1 MGKKLISFLVSTRL
15 TAFLFIVYALAMA
28 IGTFIENDYGTVTAK
43 ILIYNATWFE
53 LILVVFVINF
63 SFNIKRYNLLKLN
76 KWPVLMLH
84 ISWILIILGAGVT
97 RYIGYEG
104 VMPIR
109 ENTSSNTFLSEKTYL
124 TAIVDGE
131 IDGVVNRRMLQDDFL
146 FSEFTNNN
154 FSWNYDL
161 KGQDFTIEYIDFI
174 ENAKEGLVEDESGEK
189 YLKIVEASKGNRH
202 EHFLKFGEVTSVH
215 NILFALNK
223 PTEGA
228 INISDYNGDLI
239 INSPF
244 DGDFMR
250 MADQM
255 QGDLKQNTDQVLQLR
270 SLYNTAGLQFVFPNP
285 VINGRFEIIKSDE
298 ETQQDGLFLKVSSN
312 GNSKEIGLLGAK
324 GIVND
329 PKKIEVGGLEFLL
342 KYGSLENKLPFEIK
356 LNDFIA
362 EKYPGTEKSY
372 SSFMSKVTV
381 IDEDTFDYDIYMNHI
396 LNHSGF
402 RFFQA
407 SFDPD
412 EKGTVLSVNHDYFG
426 TLITYIGYFLL
437 YIGLLGIMFFGK
449 TRFKD
454 LAKQLEKVKIK
465 KQNLTL
471 IFVLFSGLVF
481 SQDLHDH
488 QQKINIKQIDSIIIN
503 NPIDKLHAAEFGS
516 LVIQDSG
523 GRMKPLNTFASE
535 ILRKVSYSDSYKNL
549 NADQFLLSIT
559 KDPLLWYNV
568 PIIYLKR
575 GNDSLRKIIGINNKD
590 KYAAFVDFFDEKG
603 NYKIAKQLER
613 SYKSALPNAFEK
625 DFIETDR
632 KVNLLFSA
640 LDGKIL
646 TIFPIPN
653 DVNNKWV
660 SFKDLNTNDF
670 KGIDSLYVKN
680 ILPLYIGSLKNDIEI
695 NDYANSTKILESIKG
710 FQNKYGSSVLPSED
724 KINAEILYNKYDI
737 FRSLFSWYM
746 YLGVLLFFFLILQ
759 ILKNK
764 YSVIQNTI
772 IKFISSVYPVL
783 VVTSY
788 IPNVI
793 AANNI
798 ELFLINSLI
807 ILYGLLLLAYIFLS
821 KLNAVQIVIN
831 LLKYHLI
838 LLFILHTLGL
848 VARGYIAGHAPWSDA
863 YESMI
868 YLAWATVGIGLA
880 FGRKSDLTLASTS
893 FVAAMILMISH
904 WNWMD
909 PEIANLV
916 PVLDSYW
923 LMIHV
928 SVIVGSYGPLTL
940 GMILGI
946 VSLFLILITN
956 DKNKKK
962 IDLNLKELTI
972 INELTITVGLI
983 MLTIGNF
990 LGGQWANESWGRYWG
1005 WDPKETWA
1013 LISIMIYAFILHMR
1027 LIPGLRG
1034 KWIFNLMSII
1044 AYASI
1049 LMTYFGVN
1057 FYLSGLH
1064 SYASGDKIIT
1074 PNFVYYSALFVFILG
1089 FASYFKYKK
1098 YFK

>member
-228 INISDYNGDLI
+228 INISDYDGDLI

-298 ETQQDGLFLKVSSN
+298 ETQQDGLFLRVSSN
-312 GNSKEIGLLGAK
+312 GDSKDIGLLGAK

-342 KYGSLENKLPFEIK
+342 KYGSLENKLPFAIK

-471 IFVLFSGLVF
+471 IFVLFSSLVF

-488 QQKINIKQIDSIIIN
+488 QQKINLKQIDSIIIN

-575 GNDSLRKIIGINNKD
+575 GNDSLRKIIGRNNKD

-680 ILPLYIGSLKNDIEI
+680 ILPLYIGSLKNDVEI

-746 YLGVLLFFFLILQ
+746 YVGAFMFIFLIFQIFNDKKFLNYLIVISKYSIVLLF
-759 ILKNK
+759 
-764 YSVIQNTI
+764 VI
-772 IKFISSVYPVL
+772 
-783 VVTSY
+783 
-788 IPNVI
+788 
-793 AANNI
+793 
-798 ELFLINSLI
+798 
-807 ILYGLLLLAYIFLS
+807 
-821 KLNAVQIVIN
+821 
-831 LLKYHLI
+831 
-838 LLFILHTLGL
+838 HTLGL
-848 VARGYIAGHAPWSDA
+848 IARWYISGHAPWSDA

-1074 PNFVYYSALFVFILG
+1074 PDFVYYSALFVFILG
-1089 FASYFKYKK
+1089 FASYFKHKK

>member
-1 MGKKLISFLVSTRL
+1 MGEKLISFLVSTRL
-15 TAFLFIVYALAMA
+15 TAILFIVFALAMA

-53 LILVVFVINF
+53 LILGVFVLNF
-63 SFNIKRYNLLKLN
+63 LFNIKRYNLLKFN

-84 ISWILIILGAGVT
+84 LSWILIILGAFVT

-124 TAIVDGE
+124 TVLVDGE
-131 IDGVVNRRMLQDDFL
+131 HQGQPARKTIQDDL
-146 FSEFTNNN
+146 LLSEHTNNYFELN
-154 FSWNYDL
+154 YEFS
-161 KGQDFTIEYIDFI
+161 GQDFTIEYLDFI
-174 ENAKEGLVEDESGEK
+174 EDATEGLVEASTGEK

-202 EHFLKFGEVTSVH
+202 EHYLRSGEVTSIH
-215 NILFALNK
+215 NILFSLNS

-228 INISDYNGDLI
+228 INITENEGELFIS
-239 INSPF
+239 SPF

-250 MADQM
+250 MADQF
-255 QGDLKQNTDQVLQLR
+255 QGTLNKNENQPLLLR
-270 SLYNTAGLQFVFPNP
+270 SLYNSAGLQFVFPDH
-285 VINGRFEIIKSDE
+285 VVEGKFEIVKSEDI
-298 ETQQDGLFLKVSSN
+298 TQQDGLFVKISSEN
-312 GNSKEIGLLGAK
+312 ESKTLGLLGAK
-324 GIVND
+324 GIAND
-329 PKKIEVGGLEFLL
+329 PKKISLAGLDFQLT
-342 KYGSLENKLPFEIK
+342 YGSLENKLPFEIK

-372 SSFMSKVTV
+372 SSFMSRVTV
-381 IDEDTFDYDIYMNHI
+381 IDDETFDYDIYMNHI
-396 LNHSGF
+396 LNHSGY

-471 IFVLFSGLVF
+471 ILILFSGLVY
-481 SQDLHDH
+481 SQDSHDH
-488 QQKINIKQIDSIIIN
+488 QEKINLKQLDSIIIN
-503 NPIDKLHAAEFGS
+503 NPVDELHALKFGS

-535 ILRKVSYSDSYKNL
+535 LLRKVSSSDSYKNL
-549 NADQFLLSIT
+549 NADQVLLSIT

-575 GNDSLRKIIGINNKD
+575 GNDSIRKIAGRNSKE
-590 KYAAFVDFFDEKG
+590 KYAAFTDFFDKNG
-603 NYKIAKQLER
+603 NYKLASQLES
-613 SYKSALPNAFEK
+613 SYKSSLPNQFEK
-625 DFIETDR
+625 DFIDVDR
-632 KVNLLFSA
+632 KINLLFSA

-646 TIFPIPN
+646 KIFPIPN
-653 DVNNKWV
+653 DIGNKWV
-660 SFKDLNTNDF
+660 SFSEINTTDF

-680 ILPLYIGSLKNDIEI
+680 ILPLYLGSIKNDIVT
-695 NDYANSTKILESIKG
+695 NDYTNSTKILESIKG
-710 FQNKYGSSVLPSED
+710 FQNKYGSSILPDEN
-724 KINAEILYNKYDI
+724 KIKAEILYNKYDI
-737 FRSLFSWYM
+737 FKKLFSWYM
-746 YLGVLLFFFLILQ
+746 YVGTLMFAFLIFQ
-759 ILKNK
+759 IFYDNK
-764 YSVIQNTI
+764 FVNYLVS
-772 IKFISSVYPVL
+772 ISK
-783 VVTSY
+783 
-788 IPNVI
+788 
-793 AANNI
+793 
-798 ELFLINSLI
+798 FLIIS
-807 ILYGLLLLAYIFLS
+807 
-821 KLNAVQIVIN
+821 
-831 LLKYHLI
+831 
-838 LLFILHTLGL
+838 LFILHTLGL
-848 VARGYIAGHAPWSDA
+848 VARGFIAGHAPWSDA

-868 YLAWATVGIGLA
+868 FVAWATVGIGLA
-880 FGRKSDLTLASTS
+880 FGRKSDLTIAATS
-893 FVAAMILMISH
+893 FVASMILMIAH
-904 WNWMD
+904 WSWMD

-956 DKNKKK
+956 EKNKKK
-962 IDLNLKELTI
+962 IGLNLKELTI

-1027 LIPGLRG
+1027 LIPGLRS

-1064 SYASGDKIIT
+1064 SYASGDKVIT
-1074 PNFVYYSALFVFILG
+1074 PDFVYYSSVFVFILG
-1089 FASYFKYKK
+1089 FASYFKYQK

>member
-15 TAFLFIVYALAMA
+15 TAILFIVFALAMA

-53 LILVVFVINF
+53 LILGVFVINF
-63 SFNIKRYNLLKLN
+63 LFNIKRYNLLKFN

-84 ISWILIILGAGVT
+84 VSWILIILGALVT

-124 TAIVDGE
+124 TVLVDGE
-131 IDGVVNRRMLQDDFL
+131 YMGEPARKKLQSDL
-146 FSEFTNNN
+146 LLSEHTNNY
-154 FSWNYDL
+154 FKWNYDFS
-161 KGQDFTIEYIDFI
+161 GQDFTIEYLDFI
-174 ENAKEGLVEDESGEK
+174 EDATEGLVEAKSGEK

-202 EHFLKFGEVTSVH
+202 EHYLRSGEVTSIH
-215 NILFALNK
+215 NILFSLNS

-228 INISDYNGDLI
+228 INITENEEGQLF

-244 DGDFMR
+244 DGDYMR
-250 MADQM
+250 MADQFKGTLNK
-255 QGDLKQNTDQVLQLR
+255 GDKQNLLLR
-270 SLYNTAGLQFVFPNP
+270 SLYNAAGLQFVFPDK
-285 VINGRFEIIKSDE
+285 IIEGKFEIVKSEDQ
-298 ETQQDGLFLKVSSN
+298 TLQDGLFLKISSEN
-312 GNSKEIGLLGAK
+312 QSKTISLLGAK
-324 GIVND
+324 GIAND
-329 PKKIEVGGLEFLL
+329 LKKISLAGLDFQFT
-342 KYGSLENKLPFEIK
+342 YGSLENKLPFEIK

-381 IDEDTFDYDIYMNHI
+381 IDKETFDYDIYMNHI
-396 LNHSGF
+396 LNHSGY

-437 YIGLLGIMFFGK
+437 YVGLLGIMFFGK

-471 IFVLFSGLVF
+471 IFIFFSGLVY
-481 SQDLHDH
+481 SQDSHDH
-488 QQKINIKQIDSIIIN
+488 QQKINLKQIDSIIVN
-503 NPIDKLHAAEFGS
+503 NPVDELHASKFGS

-535 ILRKVSYSDSYKNL
+535 LLRKVSKSDSYKNL
-549 NADQFLLSIT
+549 NADQVLLSIT

-575 GNDSLRKIIGINNKD
+575 GNDSIRKIAGRKSKE
-590 KYAAFVDFFDEKG
+590 KYAAFTDFFDKNG
-603 NYKIAKQLER
+603 NYKLASQLES
-613 SYKSALPNAFEK
+613 SYKSSLPNQFEK
-625 DFIETDR
+625 DFIDVDR
-632 KVNLLFSA
+632 KINLLFSA

-646 TIFPIPN
+646 KIFPIPN
-653 DVNNKWV
+653 DVGNKWV
-660 SFKDLNTNDF
+660 SFSEINVNDF

-680 ILPLYIGSLKNDIEI
+680 ILPLYLGSIKNDVQN

-710 FQNKYGSSVLPSED
+710 FQNKYGSSVLPDENIV
-724 KINAEILYNKYDI
+724 KAEILYNKYDI
-737 FRSLFSWYM
+737 FKKLFSWYM
-746 YLGVLLFFFLILQ
+746 YVGTLMFTLLIFQIFYDNKTVSYLVSISKFLI
-759 ILKNK
+759 
-764 YSVIQNTI
+764 
-772 IKFISSVYPVL
+772 
-783 VVTSY
+783 
-788 IPNVI
+788 
-793 AANNI
+793 
-798 ELFLINSLI
+798 
-807 ILYGLLLLAYIFLS
+807 IF
-821 KLNAVQIVIN
+821 
-831 LLKYHLI
+831 
-838 LLFILHTLGL
+838 LFILHTLGL
-848 VARGYIAGHAPWSDA
+848 VARGFIAGHAPWSDA

-868 YLAWATVGIGLA
+868 FVAWATVGIGLA
-880 FGRKSDLTLASTS
+880 FGRKSDLTIAATS
-893 FVAAMILMISH
+893 FVASMILMIAH
-904 WNWMD
+904 WSWMD

-956 DKNKKK
+956 EKNKKK

-972 INELTITVGLI
+972 INELTLTVGLI

-1064 SYASGDKIIT
+1064 SYASGDKVIT
-1074 PNFVYYSALFVFILG
+1074 PDFVYYSCIFVFILG